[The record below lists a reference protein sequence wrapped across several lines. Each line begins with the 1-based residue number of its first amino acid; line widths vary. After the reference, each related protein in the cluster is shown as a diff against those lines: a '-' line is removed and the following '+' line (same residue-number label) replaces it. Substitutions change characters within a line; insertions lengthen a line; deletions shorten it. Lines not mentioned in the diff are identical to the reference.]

1 MTIKPPIKTE
11 IEILKTTRI
20 KGGDIKL
27 VRGIDGSLFTV
38 TRIGDKITVQM
49 EKEDKK

>member
-11 IEILKTTRI
+11 MEILKTTRI

-38 TRIGDKITVQM
+38 TRKGDKITVQM
-49 EKEDKK
+49 VDEKR

>member
-11 IEILKTTRI
+11 MEILKTTRI

-49 EKEDKK
+49 VDEKR